1 MSADLNEQDM
11 QPELLRQAEALLQD
25 WYEWTR
31 QWRPPLGIRTSSPYG
46 YVDQEDTTA
55 CDDSD
60 EVLIRA
66 RMEAIDSCINSLPPD
81 MERAIGLE
89 MRRRSDPDGEKTP
102 PQTTPAYRR
111 AVMAIVPKMTRRC
124 LLLRTAGHIAP
135 GRARRWLRP
144 ARAFA
149 GEAACRKATGELTE
163 EKNALQS

>member
-1 MSADLNEQDM
+1 MSADLNEQDL

-46 YVDQEDTTA
+46 YADQEDTTA

-135 GRARRWLRP
+135 GRSRRWLRP